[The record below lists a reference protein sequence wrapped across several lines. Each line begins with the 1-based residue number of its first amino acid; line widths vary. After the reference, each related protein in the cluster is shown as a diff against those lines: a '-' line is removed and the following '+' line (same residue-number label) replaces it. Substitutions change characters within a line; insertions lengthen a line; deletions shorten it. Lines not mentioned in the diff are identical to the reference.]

1 MPHSVQLAELLCARL
16 CHDLGGPIGGLAGA
30 VELAATGPDSGLAD
44 IAAASSELGLRLR
57 LLRAAFG
64 AGGIRLDR
72 PRLTELAAA
81 VPGADRLRID
91 LDGLPRGASFAP
103 SLGRV
108 LLNLLLL
115 APEGLPRGGTLT
127 LTRVDEAAV
136 LARLTGPR
144 AAWPN
149 GFATYLGD
157 PAAARAALVP
167 PRFRLAPW
175 VALLAAQLGVQLSL
189 LVPAGRAR
197 GPAPLLLRGDA
208 AG

>member
-1 MPHSVQLAELLCARL
+1 MPSPVLLAELLAARL
-16 CHDLGGPIGGLAGA
+16 CHDLGGPIAGLAGA
-30 VELAATGPDSGLAD
+30 VELAVAD
-44 IAAASSELGLRLR
+44 GADLPEIAAASTELGLRLR

-64 AGGIRLDR
+64 TGGIRLDL
-72 PRLTELAAA
+72 PRLTELAQA
-81 VPGADRLRID
+81 VPGADRVRLD
-91 LDGLPRGASFAP
+91 LDLLPRGTSFAP

-115 APEGLPRGGTLT
+115 VPEALPRGGALS
-127 LTRVDEAAV
+127 LSRVDEAAV
-136 LARLTGPR
+136 LARLSGPR

-167 PRFRLAPW
+167 PRIRLGPW
-175 VALLAAQLGVQLSL
+175 MALLAAQLGVRLSL

-197 GPAPLLLRGDA
+197 GPAPLLLRA
-208 AG
+208 EAGG